1 MLWTVLPTSA
11 AEALLNHLLR
21 LDAATPARMAAL
33 DGKRLRVT
41 LKEFGGPLTVTATA
55 QGFALSWVD
64 HEPVDCHIMTRLAVL
79 PELRDSANITRLIKA
94 GALDIEGDPML
105 AQALSKAV
113 TDLDVDWPEV
123 LAERI
128 GDVPTQLIMKLWQ
141 RSQDWWTQFH
151 ADQKQWLR
159 DAIIEEQQLAPSRT
173 EFELFRSDVQ
183 QLRAQLD
190 RMERSL
196 KQFQRG

>member
-11 AEALLNHLLR
+11 AEALLNHILQ
-21 LDAATPARMAAL
+21 LDEATPSRLAAL
-33 DGKRLRVT
+33 AGKRLRVT
-41 LKEFGGPLTVTATA
+41 LKEFGAPLTVAATA
-55 QGFALSWVD
+55 EGISLSWVD
-64 HEPVDCHIMTRLAVL
+64 SEPVDCHIVTRLAVL

-94 GALDIEGDPML
+94 DALDIDGDPML

-123 LAERI
+123 LSQRI
-128 GDVPTQLIMKLWQ
+128 GDVPAQFLLQIWQ
-141 RSQDWWTQFH
+141 RSQRWWQRFH

-159 DAIIEEQQLAPSRT
+159 DTIIEEKQLAPSRA
-173 EFELFRSDVQ
+173 EFELFRADVQ

-190 RMERSL
+190 RLDRSL